1 MLLTRRSKVILNRDV
16 GRRRLAFIR
25 PSRLVLG
32 ASAVLLATSF
42 TASVLAADDYEGDG
56 YAEGTSWKS
65 TGRLDQFTT
74 YENSTGAVGVYLPNG
89 PVSTKDHPFFRPL
102 GKTGRS
108 CATCHEPADA
118 MGLSTETAQKLW
130 QSSSGK
136 DPLFA
141 MVDGANCPDL
151 PANER
156 ASHSLLLDRGLI
168 RVALPW
174 PPRIKT
180 GKPIEP
186 EFSIEV
192 MRDPTGCNSSSLYGL
207 ASKAPK
213 VSVFRKPR
221 ITANLRYVVN
231 LPNDRRYLINVK
243 TGYALPLDPDS
254 RSGSLS
260 MNIMSDAR
268 LPVLKDQF
276 ADAVET
282 HLPGAKKLS
291 SEEMDQL
298 QEFVL
303 NSYAAQ
309 VRDSAAGDLIEKGGP
324 SGLGPF
330 NLAIGESGLGGEH
343 LDTPVFQKFDQ
354 WKATGDNADPSS
366 EAAFRA
372 SVARGADLFVGR
384 TFFVRDVNHINSIGL
399 GNPIKRSCALCH
411 NAQMTGHDGA
421 PGWMDIGI
429 ATWPWANNEKDLP
442 LFRLTC
448 RKDVPPHPYLGRTI
462 YTTDPG
468 RALITGRCSDIG
480 SLTMQQLRGLAAR
493 APYFN
498 NGSARTLREVIDFYD
513 RRFNIGYTE
522 QEKQDLVNF
531 LRVL

>member
-1 MLLTRRSKVILNRDV
+1 MGLGLGGDPPQHSKGCRSTLRRP
-16 GRRRLAFIR
+16 GRRALAGSGF
-25 PSRLVLG
+25 LAAACL
-32 ASAVLLATSF
+32 ASAVI
-42 TASVLAADDYEGDG
+42 ASGDYSDG
-56 YAEGTSWKS
+56 SYPAGESWKT
-65 TGRLDQFTT
+65 TGRLEQFTT
-74 YENSTGAVGVYLPNG
+74 YKDSTGTLGVYLKDG
-89 PVSTKDHPFFRPL
+89 PVETKDHPFFRPM
-102 GKTGRS
+102 GDTGRS

-118 MGLSTETAQKLW
+118 MGLSAETAQKLW
-130 QSSSGK
+130 ETSGGN

-151 PANER
+151 LAGER
-156 ASHSLLLDRGLI
+156 ASHSLLLERGLI
-168 RVALPW
+168 RVGLPW
-174 PPRIKT
+174 PPKDKAGR
-180 GKPIEP
+180 PIQP

-192 MRDPTGCNSSSLYGL
+192 MRDPTSCNTSQKYGL
-207 ASKAPK
+207 HSKDPTI
-213 VSVFRKPR
+213 SVYRKPR
-221 ITANLRYVVN
+221 ITANIRYVVN

-254 RSGSLS
+254 QSGSLS

-276 ADAVET
+276 ADALKN
-282 HLPGAKKLS
+282 HMPGSGKMAAKEL
-291 SEEMDQL
+291 DQL
-298 QEFVL
+298 QDFL
-303 NSYAAQ
+303 MQLYAAQ
-309 VRDSAAGDLIEKGGP
+309 VRDNVGGSLTENGGP
-324 SGLGPF
+324 NGLGPF

-343 LDTPVFQKFDQ
+343 LDTPVFQHFDQ
-354 WKATGDNADPSS
+354 WKAKEGQMADSD

-411 NAQMTGHDGA
+411 NAQMTGHDSA
-421 PGWMDIGI
+421 PGWMDIGVT
-429 ATWPWANNEKDLP
+429 TWPWSNNEKDLP
-442 LFRLTC
+442 LFKLTC

-468 RALITGRCSDIG
+468 RALITGRCNDIG
-480 SLTMQQLRGLAAR
+480 SLTMQQLRGLTAR

-498 NGSARTLREVIDFYD
+498 NGSANTLREVIDFYD